1 MVKWRYMISYGNMKP
16 GVTGEQLVKDF
27 AKYKAEI
34 EKHGVKLVF
43 WGHPF
48 GTTENIVA
56 VLDVNGNMDNYLKLM
71 SIESPYTDTRTDI
84 VMER

>member
-1 MVKWRYMISYGNMKP
+1 MKP
-16 GVTGEQLVKDF
+16 GVNGEQLVKDY

-34 EKHGVKLVF
+34 EKLGVKLVF

-48 GTTENIVA
+48 GTVENLVT

-71 SIESPYTDTRTDI
+71 DVVSPFTDTRTDI

>member
-1 MVKWRYMISYGNMKP
+1 MISYGNMKP
-16 GVTGEQLVKDF
+16 GVTAEQLVKDY

-34 EKHGVKLVF
+34 EKLGVKLVF

-48 GTTENIVA
+48 GTTENLVT
-56 VLDVNGNMDNYLKLM
+56 VLDVNGDMNNYLKLM
-71 SIESPYTDTRTDI
+71 GLESPYKDSRTDI